1 MKPKERYDHP
11 RRTRLHPNRRHWR
24 HARRLQGARRDGVSG
39 YHFQAVPGT
48 GTCPE

>member
-1 MKPKERYDHP
+1 MTITTAE
-11 RRTRLHPNRRHWR
+11 L
-24 HARRLQGARRDGVSG
+24 ARIRAAAVGDMLRLQGARRDGVSG